1 MKPLSK
7 DIRSRLVA
15 AKEAGEGS
23 VRVLAER
30 FKVGS
35 ATVQRLFTKL
45 KETKSIEPLPHGGGM
60 PAKIPDSEL
69 SKVIELVKEKPDRTI
84 EELINEWR
92 IRYVINVSSSAM
104 SRTLERCNLSL
115 KKKLLQPQS
124 VIQKKI

>member
-23 VRVLAER
+23 VRVLADR

-35 ATVQRLFTKL
+35 ATVQRLFTQL

-69 SKVIELVKEKPDRTI
+69 SKVIELVKEKPHRTI
-84 EELINEWR
+84 EELINDWR
-92 IRYVINVSSSAM
+92 IRYAIK
-104 SRTLERCNLSL
+104 R
-115 KKKLLQPQS
+115 
-124 VIQKKI
+124 I